1 MKFFSRYE
9 RMKKN
14 IIKHVLFLPLIFAS
28 CASAP
33 VKNINNTE
41 PKIEEKTE
49 VVEENPEETAFIKS
63 LENLN
68 IKLLSAPKFT
78 SVGNLFT
85 SAFTVLVTDLSALP
99 CPSFKITVSYPE
111 KKENGQISY
120 KQENLTCDES
130 GKLVFLPA
138 APSFACID
146 KISFYPTPVS
156 EAEAVVKAAKE
167 KTLSAD
173 WKVRSDIVKKGAV
186 LFIWEFNE
194 LNRPTRNS
202 YDVLSKL
209 KSLGVWNVG
218 NAPVNEPSDITK
230 SLTTLYKENYEIIED
245 SYGYLIAGTIKFS
258 KPVTALEDGKGYCC
272 SMIAD
277 ISAVDMKNGNV
288 VLKQTFEQYAEGT
301 NWNNVT
307 QTCKTKISD
316 KITESL
322 VFGL

>member
-1 MKFFSRYE
+1 
-9 RMKKN
+9 MKK
-14 IIKHVLFLPLIFAS
+14 IINTTLCLLPLFFAA
-28 CASAP
+28 CASTP
-33 VKNINNTE
+33 VNENNQNTE
-41 PKIEEKTE
+41 YKNEEAS
-49 VVEENPEETAFIKS
+49 VNSFDENPAEKEFIKS
-63 LENLN
+63 LENVNLK
-68 IKLLSAPKFT
+68 ISASPKFT
-78 SVGNLFT
+78 TVGNKFT
-85 SAFTVLVTDLSALP
+85 SAFTLSVTDSAGAPLQ
-99 CPSFKITVSYPE
+99 SFGVTVSYPS
-111 KKENGQISY
+111 KKENGNIVFEDTLLISD
-120 KQENLTCDES
+120 EN
-130 GKLVFLPA
+130 GKIIFSPEETT
-138 APSFACID
+138 FACNE

-156 EAEAVVKAAKE
+156 ETESVVKAAKE
-167 KTLSAD
+167 KTVSAD

-194 LNRPTRNS
+194 LNRPSKNF
-202 YDVLSKL
+202 YEVLSKL
-209 KSLGVWNVG
+209 KAFGVWNVG

-277 ISAVDMKNGNV
+277 ISAVDMKTGNLV
-288 VLKQTFEQYAEGT
+288 FKQKFEQYAEGT

-307 QTCKTKISD
+307 QTCKSKISE